1 MMERSVLDE
10 ATELTRG
17 DRNRDYGHPS
27 DDFDRA
33 AAMVTAYLGH
43 PVTGR
48 QLMGCMILVKM
59 SRPAHTPDHWDSA
72 VDIAGYADCIGRD
85 IERERL
91 EFEMADLAECPNSN
105 QHCPGI
111 PQASDDYGPWYID
124 MTRTHDLHQCDGCG
138 QYVVWVPREP
148 DGPEPVNQAENT
160 GGSTVNV
167 HPVKTAGYPPAELM
181 GWETTAGR
189 TRRGGDL

>member
-1 MMERSVLDE
+1 MTERSVLDE
-10 ATELTRG
+10 AIELTRG

-33 AAMVTAYLGH
+33 AAMVSAYLGH
-43 PVTGR
+43 PVTAR

-59 SRPAHTPDHWDSA
+59 SRQAHTPDHWDSA

-91 EFEMADLAECPNSN
+91 TAVEAESAECVYAD
-105 QHCPGI
+105 QHWPGI
-111 PQASDDYGPWYID
+111 PQPYDEYGPWYFD
-124 MTRTHDLHQCDGCG
+124 MTRTHSLHQCAGCG
-138 QYVVWVPREP
+138 QYVIWTPLEQP
-148 DGPEPVNQAENT
+148 L
-160 GGSTVNV
+160 
-167 HPVKTAGYPPAELM
+167 KTAGQQPSETRVWENTM
-181 GWETTAGR
+181 GL